1 MKLAVIGRGLIGSA
15 AARHLSGSGYDVT
28 LVGPSEPSDYQTH
41 AGVFASHY
49 DEGRITRGL
58 DPYPFW
64 SKVSRASIAR
74 YREIEAQSGIGFYSE
89 VGILMAGPKGSAP
102 ISSVVD
108 VAKTA
113 GIAFEQLDQA
123 GLKLRFPYFAF
134 EDDVL
139 GVFEAVNAGHISPR
153 RLVQA
158 QTTCARQ
165 NGAVVVDAVV
175 EGLSEGSDHVT
186 LATSCGDMRFDRVLV
201 ATGGFSEALLGERSP
216 LTPYARTVAMFRISE
231 AEGHRLAGMPSHIA
245 LLPTGEDPYLLP
257 PIRYPD
263 GHLYLKLGGD
273 PEDIALPTTGDVCE
287 WFRSGGSEA
296 VGERL
301 EAQIRVKIPGLEI
314 LERVIKPCV
323 TTYTPDN
330 HPDIRALSGRVA
342 IAAGGCGRAAKNS
355 DELGR
360 LGGEVLL
367 GRAQS
372 VRLLT

>member
-15 AARHLSGSGYDVT
+15 AARHLSGDGHDVT
-28 LVGPSEPSDYQTH
+28 LIGPSEPAEFQSH
-41 AGVFASHY
+41 RGVFASHY

-74 YREIEAQSGIGFYSE
+74 YRGIEQQSGTNFYSE

-108 VAKTA
+108 VAKAA

-123 GLKLRFPYFAF
+123 GLQRLFPYFAF
-134 EDDVL
+134 ESDVL
-139 GVFEAVNAGHISPR
+139 GVFEPKNAGHISPR

-158 QTTCARQ
+158 QTQCARQ

-175 EGLSEGSDHVT
+175 EGLSEGPDHVT
-186 LATSCGDMRFDRVLV
+186 LSTTLGDMAFDRVLV
-201 ATGGFSEALLGERSP
+201 ATGGFSEALLGEASP
-216 LTPYARTVAMFRISE
+216 LTPYARTVALFRISE
-231 AEGHRLAGMPSHIA
+231 AEGQRLAGMPSHIA

-273 PEDIALPTTGDVCE
+273 PEDIALPSTADVCD

-296 VGERL
+296 VGESL
-301 EAQIRVKIPGLEI
+301 EAQIRTKIPSLEI

-330 HPDIRALSGRVA
+330 HPDIRALSERVSV
-342 IAAGGCGRAAKNS
+342 AAGGCGRAAKNS

-360 LGGEVLL
+360 LGAETLV
-367 GRAQS
+367 GRPVS
-372 VRLLT
+372 